1 MLTSCLSVFIE
12 PHINK
17 HHSNKAISVRRNVT
31 EIILTT
37 QKLQLGFKTVLI
49 CSLLAS
55 LVTSGALPFIPPYRS
70 LEPQVNV
77 VVVVVEL
84 GVVVVVAVVL
94 ELIRALLLSL
104 PTLTATRK
112 M

>member
-1 MLTSCLSVFIE
+1 MLTSCLSVFVE

-17 HHSNKAISVRRNVT
+17 HHSNKAISVRRNFIQ
-31 EIILTT
+31 IILTT

-77 VVVVVEL
+77 VVEL
-84 GVVVVVAVVL
+84 GVVVVVVVAVVL
-94 ELIRALLLSL
+94 ELIRALLLAL